1 MGNIHH
7 EIVAAVKLRLG
18 QANADGHQSA
28 GRDGTP
34 LGKAE
39 GGGLETLTLLVEDIV
54 GITREGESRGGAQ
67 QGYTRGEHSQHG
79 EGKNMSREL

>member
-18 QANADGHQSA
+18 QANTNGHQSA

-39 GGGLETLTLLVEDIV
+39 GGGLEALTLLVENII
-54 GITREGESRGGAQ
+54 GITREGESRGGTQ
-67 QGYTRGEHSQHG
+67 QGYTRCEHGEHCAR
-79 EGKNMSREL
+79 KDL